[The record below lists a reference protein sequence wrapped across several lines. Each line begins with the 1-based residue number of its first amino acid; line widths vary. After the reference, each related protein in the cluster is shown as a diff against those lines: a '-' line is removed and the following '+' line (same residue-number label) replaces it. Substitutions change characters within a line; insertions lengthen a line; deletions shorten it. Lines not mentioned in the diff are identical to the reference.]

1 MIYVTLFRDC
11 QHFCGTESRGRGS
24 KLKHK
29 YSITSLAALLNR
41 SLPWSRK
48 FHASSCDAVG

>member
-41 SLPWSRK
+41 SLVWRRK